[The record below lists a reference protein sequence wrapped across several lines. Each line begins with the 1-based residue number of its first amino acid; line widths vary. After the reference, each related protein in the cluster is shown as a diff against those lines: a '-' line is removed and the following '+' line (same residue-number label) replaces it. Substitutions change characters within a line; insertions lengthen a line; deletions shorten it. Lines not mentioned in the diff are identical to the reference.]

1 MLAAPAPHLPIIFDL
16 LGILTSSAAG
26 ALTGIRKGLDLV
38 GVLVLAAVTG
48 LGGGV
53 VRDLMI
59 GAVPVA
65 MLTDWRYLATASF
78 AAALV
83 LLAQHPRILG
93 RRVPMVDRVR
103 RRIPLSTAF
112 LVADSATLGCF
123 AVSGTAK
130 ALDYGLALIPASL
143 MGVVTAVGGGVLRDV
158 LVNEVPTVL
167 RRELYAVPALVGA
180 LIVGATNH
188 YDPAAT
194 PLAFAAAVTM
204 TLRLLAVRNDWHAR
218 LPGALGWWWGVW
230 GGCRLRVCRV
240 SGSMLTKGI
249 FHFAATDITE
259 RTARRRRE
267 VRNHLGRAC
276 GGSPTAG

>member
-1 MLAAPAPHLPIIFDL
+1 MLAAPAPHLPIVFDL

-26 ALTGIRKGLDLV
+26 ALTGVRKGLDLV

-53 VRDLMI
+53 LRDLMI

-65 MLTDWRYLATASF
+65 MLTDWRYLASATL
-78 AAALV
+78 AAAAV
-83 LLAQHPRILG
+83 LIAQHPLILG

-130 ALDYGLALIPASL
+130 ALDYGLAVIPAAL
-143 MGVVTAVGGGVLRDV
+143 MGVVTAVGGGVVRDV

-180 LIVGATNH
+180 LIVGTTNQL
-188 YDPAAT
+188 DPAAT
-194 PLAFAAAVTM
+194 ALAFVAAAVTM
-204 TLRLLAVRNDWHAR
+204 GLRLLAVRNDWHAR
-218 LPGALGWWWGVW
+218 LPA
-230 GGCRLRVCRV
+230 
-240 SGSMLTKGI
+240 
-249 FHFAATDITE
+249 
-259 RTARRRRE
+259 
-267 VRNHLGRAC
+267 
-276 GGSPTAG
+276 P

>member
-1 MLAAPAPHLPIIFDL
+1 MLAAPAPHLPIVFDL

-26 ALTGIRKGLDLV
+26 ALTGVRKGLDLV

-53 VRDLMI
+53 LRDLMI

-65 MLTDWRYLATASF
+65 MLTDWRYLASATL
-78 AAALV
+78 AAAAV
-83 LLAQHPRILG
+83 LIAQHPLILG

-130 ALDYGLALIPASL
+130 ALDYGLAVIPAAL
-143 MGVVTAVGGGVLRDV
+143 MGVVTAVGGGVIRDV

-180 LIVGATNH
+180 LIVGTTNQL
-188 YDPAAT
+188 DPAAT
-194 PLAFAAAVTM
+194 ALAFVAAAVTM
-204 TLRLLAVRNDWHAR
+204 GLRLLAVRNDWHAR
-218 LPGALGWWWGVW
+218 LPA
-230 GGCRLRVCRV
+230 
-240 SGSMLTKGI
+240 
-249 FHFAATDITE
+249 
-259 RTARRRRE
+259 
-267 VRNHLGRAC
+267 
-276 GGSPTAG
+276 P

>member
-1 MLAAPAPHLPIIFDL
+1 MLAAPAPHLPIVFDL

-26 ALTGIRKGLDLV
+26 ALTGVRKGLDLV

-53 VRDLMI
+53 LRDLMI

-65 MLTDWRYLATASF
+65 MLTDWRYLASATL

-83 LLAQHPRILG
+83 LIAQHPRILG

-130 ALDYGLALIPASL
+130 ALDYGLAVIPAAL
-143 MGVVTAVGGGVLRDV
+143 MGVVTAVGGGVIRDV

-180 LIVGATNH
+180 LIVGTTNQL
-188 YDPAAT
+188 DPAAT
-194 PLAFAAAVTM
+194 ALAFVAAAVTM
-204 TLRLLAVRNDWHAR
+204 GLRMLAVRNDWHAR
-218 LPGALGWWWGVW
+218 LPA
-230 GGCRLRVCRV
+230 
-240 SGSMLTKGI
+240 
-249 FHFAATDITE
+249 
-259 RTARRRRE
+259 
-267 VRNHLGRAC
+267 
-276 GGSPTAG
+276 P

>member
-1 MLAAPAPHLPIIFDL
+1 MRPALAPHLPIVFDL
-16 LGILTSSAAG
+16 LGVLTAASAG
-26 ALTGIRKGLDLV
+26 ALTGVRKNLDMV
-38 GVLVLAAVTG
+38 GVVVLAAVTG

-65 MLTDWRYLATASF
+65 MLTDWRYLA
-78 AAALV
+78 AAALAATLV
-83 LLAQHPRILG
+83 LLAQHPRVLSRDLPVLDAVR
-93 RRVPMVDRVR
+93 RRVP
-103 RRIPLSTAF
+103 LATAY

-130 ALDYGLALIPASL
+130 ALDYGLALVPSAL

-180 LIVGATNH
+180 LVVAATTR

-194 PLAFAAAVTM
+194 PIAFLAAAVTM
-204 TLRLLAVRNDWHAR
+204 GLRIVAVRRDWHAR
-218 LPGALGWWWGVW
+218 LPMA
-230 GGCRLRVCRV
+230 
-240 SGSMLTKGI
+240 
-249 FHFAATDITE
+249 
-259 RTARRRRE
+259 
-267 VRNHLGRAC
+267 
-276 GGSPTAG
+276 

>member
-1 MLAAPAPHLPIIFDL
+1 MLASPAPHLPIVFDL

-26 ALTGIRKGLDLV
+26 ALTGVRKGLDLV

-78 AAALV
+78 AAAVV

-93 RRVPMVDRVR
+93 RRVPMVDGVR

-112 LVADSATLGCF
+112 LLADSATLGCF

-143 MGVVTAVGGGVLRDV
+143 MGVVTAVGGGVIRDV

-180 LIVGATNH
+180 LIVGATSRL
-188 YDPAAT
+188 DPAAT
-194 PLAFAAAVTM
+194 PLAFVAAAVTM
-204 TLRLLAVRNDWHAR
+204 GLRMLAVRNDWHAR
-218 LPGALGWWWGVW
+218 LPA
-230 GGCRLRVCRV
+230 
-240 SGSMLTKGI
+240 
-249 FHFAATDITE
+249 
-259 RTARRRRE
+259 
-267 VRNHLGRAC
+267 
-276 GGSPTAG
+276 P

>member
-1 MLAAPAPHLPIIFDL
+1 MHHVAAPHLPIFFDL
-16 LGILTSSAAG
+16 LGILTAASAG

-53 VRDLMI
+53 IRDLMI

-65 MLTDWRYLATASF
+65 LLTDWRYLATASF
-78 AAALV
+78 AAAVV
-83 LLAQHPRILG
+83 LFGRHPRVLG
-93 RRVPMVDRVR
+93 HAVPLRERVR
-103 RRIPLSTAF
+103 RRIPLSTAY

-130 ALDYGLALIPASL
+130 ALNYGLAVVPAAL
-143 MGVVTAVGGGVLRDV
+143 MGVVTAVGGGVVRDV

-180 LIVGATNH
+180 LVVAGTNR

-194 PLAFAAAVTM
+194 PLAFLAAALTM
-204 TLRLLAVRNDWHAR
+204 GLRIAAVRRGWHAR
-218 LPGALGWWWGVW
+218 L
-230 GGCRLRVCRV
+230 
-240 SGSMLTKGI
+240 
-249 FHFAATDITE
+249 AT
-259 RTARRRRE
+259 R
-267 VRNHLGRAC
+267 
-276 GGSPTAG
+276 

>member
-1 MLAAPAPHLPIIFDL
+1 MLPSPAPHLPIVFDL

-26 ALTGIRKGLDLV
+26 ALTGVRKGLDLV

-78 AAALV
+78 AAAAV

-93 RRVPMVDRVR
+93 RRVPMVEGVR

-112 LVADSATLGCF
+112 LLADSATLGCF

-130 ALDYGLALIPASL
+130 ALDYGLALIPAAL
-143 MGVVTAVGGGVLRDV
+143 MGVVTAVGGGVVRDV

-180 LIVGATNH
+180 LIVGATNQL
-188 YDPAAT
+188 DPAAT
-194 PLAFAAAVTM
+194 PLAFVAAAVTM
-204 TLRLLAVRNDWHAR
+204 ALRMLAVRNDWHAR
-218 LPGALGWWWGVW
+218 LPA
-230 GGCRLRVCRV
+230 
-240 SGSMLTKGI
+240 
-249 FHFAATDITE
+249 
-259 RTARRRRE
+259 
-267 VRNHLGRAC
+267 
-276 GGSPTAG
+276 P

>member
-1 MLAAPAPHLPIIFDL
+1 MQPGAAPDLPIVFDL
-16 LGILTSSAAG
+16 LGILTAASAG
-26 ALTGIRKGLDLV
+26 ALTGVRKGLDLV

-53 VRDLMI
+53 IRDLMI

-65 MLTDWRYLATASF
+65 LLTDWRYLTTAGL

-83 LLAQHPRILG
+83 LFAQHPRVLG
-93 RRVPMVDRVR
+93 HGVPLR

-130 ALDYGLALIPASL
+130 ALNYGVALVPAAL

-180 LIVGATNH
+180 LVVAASDR
-188 YDPAAT
+188 YVPAAT
-194 PLAFAAAVTM
+194 ALGFVAAALTM
-204 TLRLLAVRNDWHAR
+204 ALRILAVRKDWHAR
-218 LPGALGWWWGVW
+218 LP
-230 GGCRLRVCRV
+230 
-240 SGSMLTKGI
+240 
-249 FHFAATDITE
+249 
-259 RTARRRRE
+259 AR
-267 VRNHLGRAC
+267 
-276 GGSPTAG
+276 SKPPTQPTGQA

>member
-1 MLAAPAPHLPIIFDL
+1 MHPAAAPHLPIVFDL
-16 LGILTSSAAG
+16 LGILTAAAAG
-26 ALTGIRKGLDLV
+26 ALTGVRKGLDLV

-53 VRDLMI
+53 IRDLMI

-65 MLTDWRYLATASF
+65 LLTDWRYLTTAGL

-83 LLAQHPRILG
+83 LFAQHPSVLG
-93 RRVPMVDRVR
+93 HGVPLLEPLR

-130 ALDYGLALIPASL
+130 ALNYGVALVPAAL

-180 LIVGATNH
+180 LVVAVSGR

-194 PLAFAAAVTM
+194 PLAFLAAALTM
-204 TLRLLAVRNDWHAR
+204 GLRLLAVRRDWHAR
-218 LPGALGWWWGVW
+218 LPGA
-230 GGCRLRVCRV
+230 
-240 SGSMLTKGI
+240 
-249 FHFAATDITE
+249 
-259 RTARRRRE
+259 
-267 VRNHLGRAC
+267 
-276 GGSPTAG
+276 

>member
-123 AVSGTAK
+123 AVSGSAK
-130 ALDYGLALIPASL
+130 ALDYGLAVIPASL

-180 LIVGATNH
+180 LIVGTTNH

-194 PLAFAAAVTM
+194 PLAFVAAAVTM
-204 TLRLLAVRNDWHAR
+204 AIRILAVRNDWHAR
-218 LPGALGWWWGVW
+218 LPGV
-230 GGCRLRVCRV
+230 
-240 SGSMLTKGI
+240 
-249 FHFAATDITE
+249 
-259 RTARRRRE
+259 
-267 VRNHLGRAC
+267 
-276 GGSPTAG
+276 

>member
-1 MLAAPAPHLPIIFDL
+1 MRAALAPHLPIAFDL
-16 LGILTSSAAG
+16 LGVLTAASAG
-26 ALTGIRKGLDLV
+26 ALTGIRKNLDMV
-38 GVLVLAAVTG
+38 GVVVLAAATG

-65 MLTDWRYLATASF
+65 MLTDWRYLTAAAL

-83 LLAQHPRILG
+83 LLGQHPRVLG
-93 RRVPMVDRVR
+93 RDLRIFEALRRRVP
-103 RRIPLSTAF
+103 LATAY

-130 ALDYGLALIPASL
+130 ALDYGLALVPAAL

-180 LIVGATNH
+180 LVVAATGR

-194 PLAFAAAVTM
+194 PIAFLAAALTM
-204 TLRLLAVRNDWHAR
+204 GLRMVAVHRDWHAR
-218 LPGALGWWWGVW
+218 LPE
-230 GGCRLRVCRV
+230 
-240 SGSMLTKGI
+240 T
-249 FHFAATDITE
+249 
-259 RTARRRRE
+259 
-267 VRNHLGRAC
+267 
-276 GGSPTAG
+276 

>member
-1 MLAAPAPHLPIIFDL
+1 MVPSPAPHLPIIFDL

-26 ALTGIRKGLDLV
+26 ALTGVRKSLDLV
-38 GVLVLAAVTG
+38 GVVVLAAVTG

-78 AAALV
+78 AAAVV

-93 RRVPMVDRVR
+93 RQVPLVDRVR

-112 LVADSATLGCF
+112 MLADSATLGCF

-130 ALDYGLALIPASL
+130 SLDYGLAVIPASL
-143 MGVVTAVGGGVLRDV
+143 MGVVTAVGGGVIRDV
-158 LVNEVPTVL
+158 LVNEVPIVL

-180 LIVGATNH
+180 LLVAATDR

-194 PLAFAAAVTM
+194 PLAFLAAAVTM
-204 TLRLLAVRNDWHAR
+204 GFRILAVRNDWHAR
-218 LPGALGWWWGVW
+218 LPA
-230 GGCRLRVCRV
+230 
-240 SGSMLTKGI
+240 
-249 FHFAATDITE
+249 
-259 RTARRRRE
+259 
-267 VRNHLGRAC
+267 
-276 GGSPTAG
+276 P